1 MRHVK
6 SHAGVYE
13 ALNAKLKEAQ
23 QATKAA
29 RKQRARL
36 EARLKRAEDAGKEY
50 LAW

>member
-13 ALNAKLKEAQ
+13 ALNAKLKAAQ

-29 RKQRARL
+29 RKQRGRL